1 MARARLTDQAY
12 KILRVT
18 LSEYPIS
25 RIIDKKNFYRFIK
38 QDGFV
43 KNVRQSEYPTTRVT
57 EPRPIV
63 RVEEGLPFRVRFTNI
78 GIPGYSP
85 NNVPPI
91 GVQIIEFS
99 NYIL

>member
-18 LSEYPIS
+18 LSGYPIS
-25 RIIDKKNFYRFIK
+25 RIIDKKFFYRLTK
-38 QDGFV
+38 KDGFV
-43 KNVRQSEYPTTRVT
+43 KNVRQSEYPITRIT
-57 EPRPIV
+57 GPKPIV

-91 GVQIIEFS
+91 GIQVIEFS